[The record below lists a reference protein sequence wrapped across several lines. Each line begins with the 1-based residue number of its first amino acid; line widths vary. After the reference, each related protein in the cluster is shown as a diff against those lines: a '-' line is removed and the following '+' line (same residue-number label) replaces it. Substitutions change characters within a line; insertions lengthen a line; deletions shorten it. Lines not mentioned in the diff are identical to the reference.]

1 MKEIGIGDAIMQFF
15 HVCLNLG
22 FSCTARDHSSVERE
36 QTEETNRT
44 EISQMDGGEQGTR
57 DMMWAHPRGQK
68 HCDRMRESLAPIED
82 DIWELIAS

>member
-1 MKEIGIGDAIMQFF
+1 MSTWIWDF
-15 HVCLNLG
+15 HALLVT
-22 FSCTARDHSSVERE
+22 TAAWKRE

-57 DMMWAHPRGQK
+57 DMMCWAHPRGQK

-82 DIWELIAS
+82 DIWELISLIAS